1 MLIYARVGLILT
13 RTPPASGYLFPSR
26 AIFHPCSSTEQILR
40 FSIIHGRSSDQ
51 IRRILQTSDA
61 RSRNSAPRDYVA
73 PRRKSSVSRSF
84 RLSGA
89 FLHKRGQRVRIV
101 EFSSFNDG
109 HSSEKHQTCIFV
121 DTNYGTVK
129 KILMNKF
136 VEVICSSLR
145 EKLYIFSFVYP
156 WPGDCC
162 YEKNRIQW
170 KKFKGAYYCD
180 LEYKFWFGSQGLET
194 KEL

>member
-13 RTPPASGYLFPSR
+13 PTPPASGYLFPSR

-61 RSRNSAPRDYVA
+61 RSRNSAPRDYAA

-89 FLHKRGQRVRIV
+89 FLHIRGERVNIV
-101 EFSSFNDG
+101 DFSSFNDG
-109 HSSEKHQTCIFV
+109 HSSEKHQTWIFV
-121 DTNYGTVK
+121 DINYATVK
-129 KILMNKF
+129 KILTNKF
-136 VEVICSSLR
+136 VEVICSGLR
-145 EKLYIFSFVYP
+145 EKLCIFSFVYP
-156 WPGDCC
+156 WPGGCC

-170 KKFKGAYYCD
+170 REVQYGEVHIIVALNVVLD
-180 LEYKFWFGSQGLET
+180 RIV
-194 KEL
+194 